1 MESWESEKNMFQTF
15 AIEKS
20 QSCILNIWTC
30 EITKKGQNWWT
41 SLSKMEWWGER
52 AQGVQVGAG
61 FTNITIS
68 KDSDFMWTSW
78 LCACNI
84 KEPRNKE
91 WTIVR
96 LCLFSATP
104 SRVRVPNP
112 FEMKFCLHSTWRV
125 LAQVHL
131 PEKCSEVAKEDELYI
146 HYEATRWALWC
157 WGSGWFQFDLHV
169 GSLKWW

>member
-1 MESWESEKNMFQTF
+1 M
-15 AIEKS
+15 
-20 QSCILNIWTC
+20 
-30 EITKKGQNWWT
+30 GQNWWT

-61 FTNITIS
+61 FINITIS
-68 KDSDFMWTSW
+68 NDSGFMCTS
-78 LCACNI
+78 LLRACNI
-84 KEPRNKE
+84 KEHRNKK
-91 WTIVR
+91 WTIVQ

-104 SRVRVPNP
+104 LRVRAPNP

-146 HYEATRWALWC
+146 HYEATRWALWHT
-157 WGSGWFQFDLHV
+157 WSRGSGWFQFDLNV
-169 GSLKWW
+169 DSLKWW

>member
-1 MESWESEKNMFQTF
+1 MKSWESEKNMFQTF

-61 FTNITIS
+61 FTNIT

-91 WTIVR
+91 WTNVR

-112 FEMKFCLHSTWRV
+112 FEMKFCLPTF
-125 LAQVHL
+125 HL
-131 PEKCSEVAKEDELYI
+131 TRACSGAPAWEVF
-146 HYEATRWALWC
+146 RGGQGGWALHPL
-157 WGSGWFQFDLHV
+157 WGN
-169 GSLKWW
+169 